1 MRFINKKYLYWLVL
15 LFVGA
20 SLTELSQNNS
30 GKFVQN
36 YRIIS
41 PQIPSKLYFCKE
53 RVPLESWDVK
63 ERFDR
68 ELIVNTYYHSSTLL
82 YLKRANRWFPVIE
95 RILRRYGVPQ
105 DFKYMAVAE
114 SGLDNVTSPKGAVG
128 FWQLLKSTA
137 VKYGLEVNKEI
148 DERYDVVKS
157 TIAACKFLK
166 QAKARY
172 GSWTM
177 AAAAYNMGT
186 NGIDEQIKRQKSH
199 YYYNLLLN
207 EETSRFVF
215 RILAIKTVMQHPQ
228 KYGFDLKKKDLY
240 KPLRYFAVKI
250 KRPVKQWADFASK
263 FGINYKILKLYN
275 PWLRQSYLRNRRRRT
290 YFIKIPVK
298 GSIEIPESKK

>member
-1 MRFINKKYLYWLVL
+1 MKLFKRNNLFWLIPLLLGANLLRF
-15 LFVGA
+15 
-20 SLTELSQNNS
+20 NS
-30 GKFVQN
+30 GESKNFAQN

-41 PQIPSKLYFCKE
+41 PKIPPKLYFCNE
-53 RVPLESWDVK
+53 RVPLESWDVR

-68 ELIVNTYYHSSTLL
+68 ELIINTYYHSSTLL
-82 YLKRANRWFPVIE
+82 YLKRANRWFPVIK
-95 RILRRYGVPQ
+95 RILRKYGVPQ

-114 SGLDNVTSPKGAVG
+114 SGLENAVSPKGAVG
-128 FWQLLKSTA
+128 FWQLMKGA
-137 VKYGLEVNKEI
+137 ARKYGLEVNKEV

-166 QAKARY
+166 DARRKY

-215 RILAIKTVMQHPQ
+215 RILAIKQVLEHP
-228 KYGFDLKKKDLY
+228 KKFGFDLKKSDLY

-250 KRPVKQWADFASK
+250 RRPVKQWADFAK
-263 FGINYKILKLYN
+263 RFGINYKILKLYN
-275 PWLRQSYLRNRRRRT
+275 PWLRQSYLKNRRRKA

-298 GSIEIPESKK
+298 GTIRVIRER